1 VSTPNSQLPI
11 PKPALRAVTRRF
23 FFEQA
28 YFGLGGL
35 ALASLVDPAV
45 AAQAPRSA
53 PSTGTP
59 GALRGLHHPAKAKRV
74 IHLFMAGAPS
84 QLDLFDPKPVL
95 TTHDG
100 QDVPASFIEGERF
113 AFIKG
118 TPKLLAS
125 PFGFRQHGGSGAQ
138 VSELLPWTAKLADD
152 IAIVRS
158 MHTTQFNHAPAQIF
172 MNTGHQ
178 VIGRPSFGS
187 WLSYGLGSES
197 RDLPAFVVLLSG
209 ENNPDGGKSCWGS
222 GFLPT
227 VHQGVEFRSGAD
239 PVLFVSN
246 PDGVD
251 AAARRRS
258 ITAINDLNRLHLAD
272 TGDPEV
278 QTRIAAYE
286 LAYRMQTSVPELTDI
301 AGEPASVHELYG
313 TEPGKASFANNCLL
327 ARRLVERGVRFV
339 QLYHRGWDTH
349 GASFGEDIVEKL
361 PRLCRET
368 DKAVYALIT
377 DLKQRGLLDDTIVV
391 WGGEFGR
398 TPMNE
403 ARNGSLFLGR
413 DHHPRAFTMW
423 AAGGGITPGVTIG
436 KTDDIGYN
444 IVEDPV
450 DVHDLHATLLHLL
463 GIDHE
468 KLTYRFQGRDF
479 RLTDVHGKVV
489 PGLLA

>member
-1 VSTPNSQLPI
+1 MTTERDRTADS
-11 PKPALRAVTRRF
+11 LRAVTRRH

-28 YFGLGGL
+28 SFGIGGM
-35 ALASLVDPAV
+35 ALATLISDVVLADGLHREP
-45 AAQAPRSA
+45 AAQDGPA
-53 PSTGTP
+53 
-59 GALRGLHHPAKAKRV
+59 GARRFPARAKRV
-74 IHLFMAGAPS
+74 IYLFMAGAPS
-84 QLDLFDPKPVL
+84 QLDLFDPKPAL
-95 TTHDG
+95 SKHDG
-100 QDVPASFIEGERF
+100 EDVPAEIIKGERF

-125 PFGFRQHGGSGAQ
+125 PFQFSRHGQSGAEI
-138 VSELLPWTAKLADD
+138 SELLPHLAKVADD

-158 MHTTQFNHAPAQIF
+158 MQTTQFNHAPAQIF

-178 VIGRPSFGS
+178 VIGRPSLGS

-197 RDLPAFVVLLSG
+197 ADLPAFVVLLSG

-227 VHQGVEFRSGAD
+227 THQGVEFRSSGE

-246 PDGVD
+246 PAGVD
-251 AAARRRS
+251 ADVRGRTIS
-258 ITAINDLNRLHLAD
+258 TINDLNRLRALD
-272 TGDPEV
+272 VRDPEV
-278 QTRIAAYE
+278 ETRIAAYE
-286 LAYRMQTSVPELTDI
+286 LAYRMQTSVPELTDLT
-301 AGEPASVHELYG
+301 GEPAAMHELYG
-313 TEPGKASFANNCLL
+313 TEPGRTSFANNCLL

-361 PRLCRET
+361 PHLCRQT
-368 DKAVYALIT
+368 DRPVYALLT
-377 DLKQRGLLDDTIVV
+377 DLKQRGLLDETLVV

-403 ARNGSLFLGR
+403 ARNGSKFLGR

-423 AAGGGITPGVTIG
+423 LAGGGITPGVTIG
-436 KTDDIGYN
+436 RTDDLGYN
-444 IVEDPV
+444 VVEDPV
-450 DVHDLHATLLHLL
+450 EVHDLHATMLRLL
-463 GIDHE
+463 GVDHE

-479 RLTDVHGKVV
+479 RLTDVHGKIVDR
-489 PGLLA
+489 LIT

>member
-1 VSTPNSQLPI
+1 VSTSNAQLPAAGLHAI
-11 PKPALRAVTRRF
+11 TRRF
-23 FFEQA
+23 FLEQA

-35 ALASLVDPAV
+35 ALASLLDPAV
-45 AAQAPRSA
+45 VAAAQSERVRSRQA
-53 PSTGTP
+53 A
-59 GALRGLHHPAKAKRV
+59 GALASLHHPARARRV

-84 QLDLFDPKPVL
+84 QLDLFDPKPAL
-95 TTHDG
+95 TKHDG
-100 QDVPASFIEGERF
+100 QAVPEEFVKGERF

-125 PFGFRQHGGSGAQ
+125 PFAFRQHGQSGAQ
-138 VSELLPWTAKLADD
+138 ISELLPWTAKLADE
-152 IAIVRS
+152 IAIIRS

-187 WLSYGLGSES
+187 WLSYGLGTES
-197 RDLPAFVVLLSG
+197 ADLPAFVVLLSG

-227 VHQGVEFRSGAD
+227 VHQGVEFRSGKD

-258 ITAINDLNRLHLAD
+258 ITAINDLNRLHAAD

-301 AGEPASVHELYG
+301 RDEPPSIHELYG

-327 ARRLVERGVRFV
+327 ARRLVERGCRFV

-361 PRLCRET
+361 PRLCRQT

-377 DLKQRGLLDDTIVV
+377 DLKQRGLLEDTLVV

-423 AAGGGITPGVTIG
+423 VAGGGVKPGITVGE
-436 KTDDIGYN
+436 TDELGYN
-444 IVEDPV
+444 ITRDPV

-468 KLTYRFQGRDF
+468 KLTYKFQGRDF

-489 PGLLA
+489 RALIA

>member
-1 VSTPNSQLPI
+1 MAEDPGFLQRPPS
-11 PKPALRAVTRRF
+11 LRSITRRH

-28 YFGLGGL
+28 SFGIGGI
-35 ALASLVDPAV
+35 ALASLLDSVATAQTGPASRV
-45 AAQAPRSA
+45 
-53 PSTGTP
+53 
-59 GALRGLHHPAKAKRV
+59 HFPAKAKRV
-74 IHLFMAGAPS
+74 IYLFMAGAPS
-84 QLDLFDPKPVL
+84 QIDLFDPKPAL
-95 TTHDG
+95 NKHDG
-100 QDVPASFIEGERF
+100 QDIPAELIKGERF

-118 TPKLLAS
+118 TPKLLGS
-125 PFGFRQHGGSGAQ
+125 PFRFGRHGQSGAEI
-138 VSELLPWTAKLADD
+138 SELLPHLASVADD

-158 MHTTQFNHAPAQIF
+158 LSTNQFNHAPAQIF

-178 VIGRPSFGS
+178 VIGRPSLGS
-187 WLSYGLGSES
+187 WLSYGLGSENS
-197 RDLPAFVVLLSG
+197 DLPGFVVLLSG
-209 ENNPDGGKSCWGS
+209 ENQPDGGKSCWGS

-227 VHQGVEFRSGAD
+227 VHQGVEFRSNGE

-251 AAARRRS
+251 EGARRRS
-258 ITAINDLNRLHLAD
+258 IAALTDLNGMHHLEVN
-272 TGDPEV
+272 DPEV
-278 QTRIAAYE
+278 KTRIAAYE
-286 LAYRMQTSVPELTDI
+286 LAYRMQTSVPSLTDL
-301 AGEPASVHELYG
+301 AGEPASIHALYG

-368 DKAVYALIT
+368 DRPVYALLT
-377 DLKQRGLLDDTIVV
+377 DLKQRGLLDDTLVV

-403 ARNGSLFLGR
+403 ARNGSKFLGR

-423 AAGGGITPGVTIG
+423 LAGAGIKRGVTIG
-436 KTDDIGYN
+436 RTDDLGYN

-450 DVHDLHATLLHLL
+450 DVHDLHATMLRLL

-479 RLTDVHGKVV
+479 RLTDVHGKAIDK
-489 PGLLA
+489 LLA

>member
-1 VSTPNSQLPI
+1 VEETAS
-11 PKPALRAVTRRF
+11 LRRLTRRH
-23 FFEQA
+23 FFERSA
-28 YFGLGGL
+28 FGLGGV
-35 ALASLVDPAV
+35 ALASLLEAPIRAQTAAPADPV
-45 AAQAPRSA
+45 TAARKF
-53 PSTGTP
+53 
-59 GALRGLHHPAKAKRV
+59 PARAKHV
-74 IHLFMAGAPS
+74 IYLFMAGAPS
-84 QLDLFDPKPVL
+84 QLDLFDPKPAL
-95 TTHDG
+95 TKHDG
-100 QDVPASFIEGERF
+100 QDIPAEFIEGERF

-125 PFGFRQHGGSGAQ
+125 PFAFRQHGQSGAAI
-138 VSELLPWTAKLADD
+138 SELLPHLSKLSDE

-187 WLSYGLGSES
+187 WLSYGLGTEN

-227 VHQGVEFRSGAD
+227 VHQGVEFRSGHE

-251 AAARRRS
+251 AAVRRRS
-258 ITAINDLNRLHLAD
+258 ITAVNDLNRLQQNDA
-272 TGDPEV
+272 GDPEI

-301 AGEPASVHELYG
+301 AGEPQRVHELYG
-313 TEPGKASFANNCLL
+313 TEPGRASFANNCLL

-361 PRLCRET
+361 PHLCRQT
-368 DKAVYALIT
+368 DRPVYALLT
-377 DLKQRGLLDDTIVV
+377 DLRQRGLLDDTLVI

-403 ARNGSLFLGR
+403 ARNGSKFLGR

-423 AAGGGITPGVTIG
+423 AAGGGIKPGVTIG
-436 KTDDIGYN
+436 RTDELGYN

-450 DVHDLHATLLHLL
+450 DVHDLHATMLHLL
-463 GIDHE
+463 GLDHE

-489 PGLLA
+489 QRLIA